1 MTGAHI
7 LLVQPAD
14 GDDVP
19 PTRLRDSGLR
29 VTTATSATD
38 ALATLSEGEFDCLV
52 SVYELPGDDGLS
64 LFEAVRT
71 LHDTLP
77 FVLYAASDAS
87 LADEALSSGVDRFV
101 SREQSDAIAT
111 LVEEVTGL
119 TASVSELPRQQDIS
133 GHEPSTAEIVRAID
147 EAPIG
152 VSLCDPS
159 LPDYPMVYV
168 NDAWEEVTGYP
179 REEALGRNPRM
190 LQGPKT
196 DEERIASLSSAL
208 ENEQEITVELR
219 NYRRD
224 GTPFWNE
231 LRLAPIYDDSGD
243 LSLYVGFQ
251 NDVTDRRNAEQLATE
266 RAFKLTDE
274 KRTLRRILERVSG
287 LLNNI
292 TQILAEQNERQ
303 FITQQVC
310 DRIVTED
317 GYTAA
322 WFGSLDT
329 TGTELEIE
337 AAAGIDPQAES
348 SLPADEAPSTVAD
361 AIDSGTLEVSA
372 VSRSEGDSNPLSP
385 VAVDARRLLALPVSY
400 ERKNYGVLVV
410 YADGVNALDRRE
422 QQLFD
427 SIGSMIGSRLN
438 AIETAQILTA
448 DRVIELEISIRDES
462 FPLSAIAG
470 MLGTEVEYVGMT
482 ADSDAGAYEL
492 FLTAGESVET
502 DAVTDLPFV
511 QNVRRISV
519 TDSTR
524 TFAVAVDSGS
534 PFTDLAD
541 HGGSV
546 AEVNARGDAA
556 TLSLELPPEQDVR
569 SMLGLLEDRYETVEL
584 WSRRERE
591 GRAATMNEFASEV
604 DEQLTA
610 RQRSALQAAHMNGYF
625 EWPRP
630 TDGAEIADTMGITR
644 QTFHQHLRAAE
655 RKLIDA
661 YVERYADSATG
672 TPIRQQT
679 D

>member
-7 LLVQPAD
+7 LLVQPE
-14 GDDVP
+14 GGKDVP
-19 PTRLRDSGLR
+19 PDRLRDSGLR
-29 VTTATSATD
+29 VTTTESATS

-64 LFEAVRT
+64 LFETVRT

-77 FVLYAASDAS
+77 FVLYAESGDS
-87 LADEALSSGVDRFV
+87 LADDAFSAGVDRFV
-101 SREQSDAIAT
+101 SRGQTDAIAT
-111 LVEEVTGL
+111 LVEEVTDL
-119 TASVSELPRQQDIS
+119 TASASELPRQQDIS
-133 GHEPSTAEIVRAID
+133 GHEPSAEEIVEAI
-147 EAPIG
+147 EKAPIG
-152 VSLCDPS
+152 ISICDPS

-168 NDAWEEVTGYP
+168 NDAWENVTGYP
-179 REEALGRNPRM
+179 REKALGRNPRI

-196 DEERIASLSSAL
+196 DEERVASLSSAL
-208 ENEQEITVELR
+208 DNESEITVELR
-219 NYRRD
+219 NYQRD

-231 LRLAPIYDDSGD
+231 LRLAPIYDDSGE

-251 NDVTDRRNAEQLATE
+251 NDVTERRNAEQLATE

-337 AAAGIDPQAES
+337 AATGIDQQADTVV
-348 SLPADEAPSTVAD
+348 PADEVPSTVVES
-361 AIDSGTLEVSA
+361 IESERLQVTA
-372 VSRSEGDSNPLSP
+372 VSRNDGDSGPLSP
-385 VAVDARRLLALPVSY
+385 VTVDARRLLALPVSY

-410 YADGVNALDRRE
+410 YADGINALDRRE

-448 DRVIELEISIRDES
+448 DRVIELEISIRDDT

-470 MLGTEVEYVGMT
+470 TLGTEIEYVGMT

-492 FLTAGESVET
+492 FLTAVESIET
-502 DAVTDLPFV
+502 DSVTELPFV

-546 AEVNARGDAA
+546 AEVTARGDAA
-556 TLSLELPPEQDVR
+556 TLTLELPPEQDVR
-569 SMLGLLEDRYETVEL
+569 SMLGILKDRYETVEL

-591 GRAATMNEFASEV
+591 GRAPTMNEFASEV

-655 RKLIDA
+655 RKLINA